1 MSNDYSTYLVSD
13 SRISQ
18 ITDKREIEVAN
29 GASSSVY
36 QQFQAISSNN
46 SSIIFNIAVPS
57 ESVVVD
63 RNILMQSKINLTI
76 EIPGTEVKLND
87 IPFLYMV
94 FQTHLDLILSIS

>member
-1 MSNDYSTYLVSD
+1 MSNDFSTFLVSD

-18 ITDKREIEVAN
+18 ITDKQKVEVSS
-29 GASSSVY
+29 GPSSSVY
-36 QQFQAISSNN
+36 QQFQAISANN

-57 ESVVVD
+57 ESIVVD

-87 IPFLYMV
+87 IPFLYG
-94 FQTHLDLILSIS
+94 LSNLL